1 MSDDKNQNEG
11 AAPKKKS
18 SLMTGIIAGVLVA
31 VVFAVGIFI
40 GIKVFGGGSHE
51 AGKEDPK
58 KEKTDKHAAEA
69 SAEEEED
76 ETKNRVVR
84 FVVPTKEDLVFSP
97 KGSPNRFVVVAL
109 GFEVEDE
116 KAKEIVD
123 KELMLP
129 IISDVQRK
137 LRSYT
142 VDELQTQS
150 LQDSLPLILK
160 REIRPYFHEIKLRNV
175 YLSKFLIQ

>member
-1 MSDDKNQNEG
+1 MSDDKNQNDG
-11 AAPKKKS
+11 GAPKKKS

-40 GIKVFGGGSHE
+40 GIKVFGGSSHE

-58 KEKTDKHAAEA
+58 KEKTEKHAAD
-69 SAEEEED
+69 AEEEEED
-76 ETKNRVVR
+76 DSKNRVVKI
-84 FVVPTKEDLVFSP
+84 VVPTKEDLVFSP
-97 KGSPNRFVVVAL
+97 KGAPNRFVVVAL
-109 GFEVEDE
+109 GFEVDDE
-116 KAKEIVD
+116 AAKEKVD

-142 VDELQTQS
+142 VDELQSQS

-160 REIRPYFHEIKLRNV
+160 REIKPYFHEIKLRNV

>member
-1 MSDDKNQNEG
+1 MTLNTKPQMDVVRREDKEG
-11 AAPKKKS
+11 RLKAFIRDYLGGRAVAAAAMPW
-18 SLMTGIIAGVLVA
+18 LLVA
-31 VVFAVGIFI
+31 RSSESPVIHAI
-40 GIKVFGGGSHE
+40 GSL
-51 AGKEDPK
+51 
-58 KEKTDKHAAEA
+58 AAEIKSAGFDVKTLIA
-69 SAEEEED
+69 STAPAVAD
-76 ETKNRVVR
+76 SAAVV
-84 FVVPTKEDLVFSP
+84 S
-97 KGSPNRFVVVAL
+97 L

-142 VDELQTQS
+142 VEELQSQG

-160 REIRPYFHEIKLRNV
+160 REIKPYFHEIKLRNV

>member
-1 MSDDKNQNEG
+1 MSDEKNQNEG

-58 KEKTDKHAAEA
+58 KEKTEKHAAEA
-69 SAEEEED
+69 EED
-76 ETKNRVVR
+76 EENSTNKVVKI
-84 FVVPTKEDLVFSP
+84 VVPTKEDLVFSP
-97 KGSPNRFVVVAL
+97 KGSPNRFVVVSL

-142 VDELQTQS
+142 VEELQSQG

-160 REIRPYFHEIKLRNV
+160 REIKPYFHEIKLRNV